1 MRLKD
6 LIDISTEDKRQEIR
20 ILFSNFKSKADI
32 YKYYGVSD
40 NSYNVKYI
48 NFIAREIGFD
58 FSTIKKSYIR
68 TCKFCGKMLNKSQ
81 KVFCS
86 QSCSAKYNNKF
97 ISRKTKESRT
107 CVVCGKDF
115 MCSVH
120 VKKCNSVCDDC
131 KKHNR
136 PHNKE
141 AKFIL
146 DYSKRTVT
154 KILKRSGH
162 GCEICGWNDETCDI
176 HHITPVSK
184 GGTNEHDNL
193 IIVCPNCHRKCHNNR
208 FSEDFLRSK
217 SIKNTF
223 KDWKTYYNNFAK

>member
-97 ISRKTKESRT
+97 ISRKTKRRDSNP
-107 CVVCGKDF
+107 GA
-115 MCSVH
+115 
-120 VKKCNSVCDDC
+120 KKLFGDQ
-131 KKHNR
+131 
-136 PHNKE
+136 
-141 AKFIL
+141 F
-146 DYSKRTVT
+146 
-154 KILKRSGH
+154 
-162 GCEICGWNDETCDI
+162 
-176 HHITPVSK
+176 
-184 GGTNEHDNL
+184 
-193 IIVCPNCHRKCHNNR
+193 
-208 FSEDFLRSK
+208 
-217 SIKNTF
+217 
-223 KDWKTYYNNFAK
+223 